1 MSATAGTE
9 TRVALDVDAGVATI
23 RLTNPAGRNAVD
35 AQMAA
40 ELLEA
45 VRLAD
50 ADPGVRVILTVA
62 EGKAWCAGGDVV
74 AFQQQGEGLHE
85 YIRAVGA
92 DVSAIAATLHESDK
106 IAVAGV
112 HGAVV
117 GGGLGLMAAH
127 DVVVAAAGTRIS
139 FAYGALGLT
148 PDLGGTYFVVRDI
161 GYRQALDLYLTNRT
175 VEAAEAR
182 AIGLVEHV
190 VDDDEIRDAAA
201 ETARRLA
208 AGPVAAFGQAK
219 RLMRQAADALLARQL
234 DDEIRTL
241 ADATRGAEFR
251 EGLAAF
257 AERRPPDFAG

>member
-1 MSATAGTE
+1 MSATTD
-9 TRVALDVDAGVATI
+9 TRVALDVDGGVATI
-23 RLTNPAGRNAVD
+23 RLTNAEGRNAVD
-35 AQMAA
+35 SQMAA
-40 ELLEA
+40 ELLDA
-45 VRLAD
+45 VRRAD
-50 ADPGVRVILTVA
+50 ADPDVRVILTVGD
-62 EGKAWCAGGDVV
+62 GKAWCAGGDVV
-74 AFQQQGEGLHE
+74 AFQQQGDELHD
-85 YIRAVGA
+85 YIRRVGA
-92 DVSAIAATLHESDK
+92 DVSAIAATLHESVK
-106 IAVAGV
+106 ISVAGV

-127 DVVVAAAGTRIS
+127 DVIVAAAGTRIS

-148 PDLGGTYFVVRDI
+148 PDLGGTYFLVRDL

-175 VEAAEAR
+175 VDAAEAR

-190 VDDDEIRDAAA
+190 VDDDEIADAATQ
-201 ETARRLA
+201 TAHRLA
-208 AGPVAAFGQAK
+208 AGPVGAFGQTK

-257 AERRPPDFAG
+257 AERRPPDFT